1 MKIKNNNKKIY
12 FFGLAVVV
20 TIALVW
26 SYTFGFFHTSEWDI
40 PTGYGGDLYW
50 VLSMAK
56 SYLNNEVVL
65 LFLKEIKLLNA
76 PFVANWSDFPITEEF
91 IFFFMGILGKF
102 SNLYFAHNIVLL
114 SGHCLAGL
122 SFFLVA
128 IRLGSKHFNSAV
140 FGVLF
145 GLAHFLFAR
154 GSAHII
160 LTYVFVIP
168 VALLIVSDVLDNKL
182 EFGNKQFKIYFLFS
196 FLIGCF
202 NPYYTFLFCIFL
214 LFVFIFKFLKKDLKY
229 IIPIIFIFASA
240 CGFFLMNADTLYSNF
255 INDVNLKAVGRN
267 LAALEVYGMK
277 MPELFFPP
285 SGHRIESFYN
295 FGMTHY
301 YHKAYVRGE
310 SWSSYIGVLGVIG
323 FSTLI
328 FNSLNS
334 IRNGWKSLEV
344 KVLISINWIFLYSLI
359 GGINLVLGVLNFQ
372 IFRAPNRFS
381 IFILCILLLY
391 LCIKSSLIK
400 SNLLRYSLLS
410 FMLFVGLFD
419 QLPRPNFSFQDPIK
433 IRVKSDIE
441 MGKVLMRELE
451 KGDMVYQFPFQ
462 EFPEVGP
469 VKGMQDYEH
478 LRPYIN
484 TNHIRFTYGNNKGR
498 GSELWQEKIKFDKNG
513 NFIKLLESYGF
524 DAVYINKKAYEI
536 KEVEDFLTLFK
547 RSGYKKLF
555 ETNELVIFKINGY
568 ENPLDIPQEN
578 IYDHRWSQNEIT
590 HRWAKWP
597 SAKITIFNCCNKFS
611 RGIFFKISGIDL
623 GKYEIFL
630 NGNLVSEGTFDK
642 VGEYY
647 NVIIEKKYLI
657 EGKNQLIIKT
667 NLKRTLA
674 GPKDPRLLTFS
685 IKDFPE

>member
-1 MKIKNNNKKIY
+1 MKIANNSKKIY
-12 FFGLAVVV
+12 LLGFAVVAI
-20 TIALVW
+20 IALIW
-26 SYTFGFFHTSEWDI
+26 SYIFGFFHTSEWNI

-56 SYLNNEVVL
+56 SYMNNEVFP

-76 PFVANWSDFPITEEF
+76 PYVANWSDFPITEEF
-91 IFFFMGILGKF
+91 IFFFMGLLGKF
-102 SNLYFAHNIVLL
+102 TNLYFSHNIILL

-128 IRLGSKHFNSAV
+128 LKLGSKNYNSAV
-140 FGVLF
+140 FAILF

-160 LTYVFVIP
+160 LTFVFVIP
-168 VALLIVSDVLDNKL
+168 VALLILSDVLDNKL
-182 EFGNKQFKIYFLFS
+182 ELGNKQFKLYLLFS

-202 NPYYTFLFCIFL
+202 NPYYTFLFCVFL
-214 LFVFIFKFLKKDLKY
+214 LFIFIFKFLKRDSKY
-229 IIPIIFIFASA
+229 LIPIIFILGSA
-240 CGFFLMNADTLYSNF
+240 CGFFVMNADTLYSNF
-255 INDVNLKAVGRN
+255 INDANLKAVGRN

-285 SGHRIESFYN
+285 SGHRIDSFYN

-310 SWSSYIGVLGVIG
+310 SWSSYIGILGVIG
-323 FSTLI
+323 FTTLI

-344 KVLISINWIFLYSLI
+344 KALIAINWIFLYSLI

-381 IFILCILLLY
+381 IFIFCILLLY

-400 SNLLRYSLLS
+400 SNLLRYALLS
-410 FMLFVGLFD
+410 FILFIGLFD
-419 QLPRPNFSFQDPIK
+419 QLPRPNFHFQDPIK

-451 KGDMVYQFPFQ
+451 KNDMVYQFPFT

-478 LRPYIN
+478 FRPYIN
-484 TNHIRFTYGNNKGR
+484 TNNIHFTYGNNKGR
-498 GSELWQEKIKFDKNG
+498 GSELWQKKIKFDVNG

-536 KEVEDFLTLFK
+536 KDKDNFLILFK
-547 RSGYKKLF
+547 RLGYKKIF
-555 ETNELVIFKINGY
+555 ETNELVIFKINGHKIPI
-568 ENPLDIPQEN
+568 EIPQEN
-578 IYDHRWSQNEIT
+578 IYDHRWSKDEIT

-597 SAKITIFNCCNKFS
+597 SAKITIFNSKKIDN
-611 RGIFFKISGIDL
+611 GIFFKISGIDI

-630 NGNLVSEGTFDK
+630 NHKLVLKGSFDK

-647 NVIIEKKYLI
+647 DVMIEKKYLNK
-657 EGKNQLIIKT
+657 GKNQLLIKT
-667 NLKRTLA
+667 NIKRTLA
-674 GPKDPRLLTFS
+674 GPTDPRLLTFS
-685 IKDFPE
+685 IKDFPEQ